1 MAQDNAK
8 VTNLINS
15 IKNVS
20 PTPVAP
26 KNKQTVDLINRIRGL
41 QPQTTVV
48 SPQQQGVP
56 NLITT
61 PATNDAENFA
71 QQLANGTLTGI
82 GYVLRVITGLGRGVT
97 NAAYTTMTHANDAWE
112 QFGKGNTQKGAEAL
126 RAIPADFVWGGFKGL
141 ATSVIPEFDKGI
153 KAIDSRPIMEMG
165 YDLFKSPE
173 FKESAKNLP
182 FLKPLTEDKMLV
194 DTPLPNVFDDK
205 FRFQISTS
213 GLGGTVW
220 DIATDPASFATLGVG
235 GALKGAGRAA
245 SLVRNYQKAGRPT
258 DILAPEVTQQIN
270 TSPTRFILHS
280 MGQGFKDSHTK
291 AIARIQIKREKR
303 KAGMTFLGMLGSKL
317 LGKEFPARED
327 GGWLETFL
335 DVTDREAVIKNSI
348 ENLKKGGVVD
358 PELEAELSA
367 QMRSTIDEI
376 IDTIKTDP
384 EGLRVVTGRD
394 TLEALTRAA
403 KENGVDLPEELALTI
418 ANRYAMG
425 IPRRSRVIAERKATD
440 INLNQVETVARI
452 GQDAANPSLENVTA
466 ENFAQELD
474 NIFQNATVE
483 TRDRILKQLMLPPGY
498 RQKAFEKAQKGAE
511 SGNLIK
517 AAFGLKISPKGRKRG
532 LDKEFDVVQERIV
545 GTKLTRSKLVE
556 KTTSEEKWMMG
567 EEKRLYDLYTGKP
580 GSQSS
585 AIRGGERTRIWT
597 AKEVKDSA
605 AKVAAHLKKQGI
617 TSEDQITG
625 QMILDSGVSPALL
638 ASRIKY
644 ILNQETV
651 ASRDLNLVIDVAR
664 QEFNPLTA
672 QPESMKSSMF
682 SFTAAERKGD
692 SGKASTTLREVV
704 ELAVEATGQIRDP
717 RLIELLGK
725 IGIKARNLDDW
736 MGVRNSK
743 NVNTLEIVAEL
754 DRAYAQKLYQAQLKA
769 AQDILRKEFKAK
781 GQKFTM
787 EDLTKQATRQL
798 EEARNAEFNRLVAT
812 KVRSG
817 LGITDEE
824 LMEAKG
830 LIATVFEKQ
839 VAAREQLAKRGVDI
853 ASPAGEL
860 LFAAFTKTRS
870 GRLASRTMSNEELA
884 FNALKK
890 AIENR
895 PTQQAIVPRE
905 TFFADIE
912 TSLDRLLKA
921 PNLPATTKKFAEQIS
936 AMVKAIPAGSYTP
949 QQLREPFARIGNLMR
964 QLEDRMTP
972 GESGFRLAFTQRGGE
987 FATTRIPGMIIRLY
1001 RASIAKDSLDGGV
1014 FARHIDGLLAEKGMP
1029 TLAESAD
1036 QYKAAAKLKDAWGGD
1051 AVSTGLLL
1059 NVIRNSQH
1067 KGTRRLAD
1075 EAVVRNSAEWMKGL
1089 EEDATRMEKDLR
1101 NRMVETM
1108 IEDEN
1113 SVEQILKANE
1123 TKFLTMKN
1131 STSGNMEIPMGENK
1145 TEQGIIDSVMRQHKL
1160 VLNPRSIQAIKE
1172 FVQLPGADTRLF
1184 RVSRNGKP
1192 VANVA
1197 EIQPGDILDH
1207 TNFSGTAIRYPA
1219 WLENSGEAL
1228 WKKKENAP
1236 KLRMQQISAEL
1247 YFRGLR
1253 QAYELAA
1260 RKLAVHRATE
1270 IVNKI
1275 FPSYAKASEVIAAA
1289 KGILKVNPNGF
1300 EQVSV
1305 NMRAR
1310 LWLADRLIRT
1320 DRAVSQY
1327 DLTNTPTSRLKG
1339 FGTNPEG
1346 LRKQREQFETLLN
1359 KVDRQLESSGVVR
1372 GNDSVEGMTFDQVY
1386 ATGNP
1391 RMVIDWI
1398 RQFKVTSPATN
1409 DEWQLAMAH
1418 LRNMTKI
1425 EKGSAYETYED
1436 LLEAYKANREG
1447 FLPGEINPA
1456 TGRPVPS
1463 TEQILG
1469 LLELRRGEEYL
1480 FGQKLGEKAY
1490 KALQEGSIPDR
1501 RTIMNWLRPIKPGSV
1516 SDELNQARRND
1527 FIHAAQM
1534 VNGENVRKTADT
1546 LEPPQVVDS
1555 QFQEA
1560 LHSELETLQREGL
1573 DDVIVLAALAAGQS
1587 FRKFFAEGASYKFEE
1602 LDKLGRA
1609 FRADKPK
1616 GTTGRKVIK
1625 KSFEKETNFD
1635 GFKAIMQ
1642 NLSSMAEAK
1651 GYKLGSPERMQ
1662 FVGYMMQRVLRL
1674 RDLYYHARGIFP
1686 STSVNLTSPEAKILG
1701 IFSKQDLKN
1710 TAAGQGV
1717 MLSESDVL
1725 DLFSPEQIANLF
1737 AIGPVNSM
1745 PITTLLP
1752 PARFLMQAFDKLP
1765 DSRYFTEAEL
1775 RDVADTMMAV
1785 MIENIKKTSIRKDKS
1800 VSAFEVDAEATY
1812 QRVALIVGQMIKPA
1826 NAMRLYEQHTMN
1838 AAYATKS
1845 LKYHAGVLS
1854 ADLHDAWLRVIQN
1867 PMASTGLKIEETL
1880 KLTEEL
1886 NKLLKIDMD
1895 DNIKLMLEMDSKVLI
1910 ASNLDPDSV
1919 ILAHEAEVMADTAEM
1934 AGIKAVQAANGAR
1947 AESAKMREPLMQNM
1961 LGNKLKASTEQG
1973 LPDGINEFDVFN
1985 SHLVGEQEV
1994 NWGLKFDYA
2003 VRGRA
2008 FANTGFEDL
2017 QGIYGPVERVRA
2029 EQASE
2034 FEQMAMR
2041 MGQRWQ
2047 TLAPG
2052 RNIMEEAWN
2061 IIRTVPEAD
2070 LAKATN
2076 ARATLYAAVDRKLAG
2091 ETGMLDVDTAKLLQE
2106 ESDALAPYLSMDD
2119 ELLNRAVIELWK
2131 LSSEVV
2137 GGGKF
2142 SLLRRTGLNPNYI
2155 NRMIAEQ
2162 GGGRIRGITDAEGNF
2177 IKTRDAFGF
2186 PKGASDA
2193 DTIQQAWREW
2203 EISNPLDM
2211 LTSLH
2216 SALQQAS
2223 KVPEMSVQ
2231 VDRMFG
2237 VPKSQYKDLAAAKA
2251 DGYVA
2256 IQSVKFPDRGK
2267 ELVHFMQTEELYYPA
2282 EIALQLQE
2290 FSKFV
2295 TEIKYMQGKG
2305 LIEKA
2310 LVSIAPLQNV
2320 AKQQMTLFTLKNW
2333 IQNTVGGFFI
2343 NGLAGVNNHV
2353 AVAVRSAKMLQTKG
2367 IDIGALDV
2375 DASKLDIEL
2384 AKFHA
2389 GQAKLG
2395 RVVRAG
2401 NDPNGDGMVV
2411 TVNGK
2416 PGKVTWADLGN
2427 AFEAYGGFPPVN
2439 QSRDL
2444 DLVTRPGA
2452 TTTNSFTRTVKKIFR
2467 PYDKLSHK
2475 LGQGASYRDA
2485 WLRGQLFLDT
2495 MAKGNWK
2502 SFDEAVRES
2511 MKKVDRYHPQM
2522 QDLSAFNQ
2530 RVTRNYVL
2538 FFTWRAKTLA
2548 TILMDLADRPG
2559 RALATLKAQYNLT
2572 QNEDTPGNEYRRF
2585 GDFTPKGYPTPDW
2598 LQGSMDP
2605 IITGESGKTYKFS
2618 VANPVTDLLGSTSWL
2633 SGIDFNTYEPIT
2645 DQAFQ
2650 MTAESIDKFVYS
2662 SQPLLFQYF
2671 LEWGRG
2677 TTMDGSKLGSG
2688 GGFSVKS
2695 DGPVIVEDAFK
2706 RLGLNMQFMVLAQAF
2721 PDMFRKATWEGQLQT
2736 TVDEEMKIA
2745 WFNWLSGIK
2754 LGQIDTLE
2762 NRQKGYTELLQK
2774 LEKLRKP

>member
-15 IKNVS
+15 IKNVA
-20 PTPVAP
+20 PTPVKP
-26 KNKQTVDLINRIRGL
+26 QNKQTVDLINRIRGL
-41 QPQTTVV
+41 QPTRTIT
-48 SPQQQGVP
+48 SPQQGVP
-56 NLITT
+56 NLLTT
-61 PATNDAENFA
+61 PETDDAENFA
-71 QQLANGTLTGI
+71 QQIATGTFTGI
-82 GYVLRVITGLGRGVT
+82 GYLLRVITGLGRGIT
-97 NAAYTTMTHANDAWE
+97 NAAYTTMTHANDAWD
-112 QFGKGNTQKGAEAL
+112 QFGKGNAQKGAEAL

-141 ATSVIPEFDKGI
+141 ASSVIPEFDKGI
-153 KAIDSRPIMEMG
+153 KPIDSRPIMEGG
-165 YDLFKSPE
+165 YDLVKSAE
-173 FKESAKNLP
+173 FKRSAKNLP

-194 DTPLPNVFDDK
+194 DIPLPNVFDDK
-205 FRFQISTS
+205 FRFQISNA
-213 GLGGTVW
+213 GLGSTVW
-220 DIATDPASFATLGVG
+220 DIATDPASFATMGIG
-235 GALKGAGRAA
+235 GALKGAGTAA
-245 SLVRNYQKAGRPT
+245 SLVRNYQKAGRPA
-258 DILAPEVTQQIN
+258 DLLAPAVTQQIN

-280 MGQGFKDSHTK
+280 MGQGFKDAHNK
-291 AIARIQIKREKR
+291 AIARVHINREKR
-303 KAGMTFLGMLGSKL
+303 KAGLTFLGVLASKIA
-317 LGKEFPARED
+317 GKEFPARED
-327 GGWLETFL
+327 GGWLETFM
-335 DVTDREAVIKNSI
+335 DIADREAVIKNSI
-348 ENLKKGGVVD
+348 ESLKKTGTVD
-358 PELEAELSA
+358 PELEAELA
-367 QMRSTIDEI
+367 AGMRSTIDDI
-376 IDTIKTDP
+376 ISNIEKDP

-394 TLEALTRAA
+394 TLAALKRAA
-403 KENGVDLPEELALTI
+403 DENGVDLPEELALTI

-425 IPRRSRVIAERKATD
+425 IPRRKRVIEERKATD
-440 INLNQVETVARI
+440 INLKQVEDVSRI
-452 GQDAANPSLENVTA
+452 GQDAANPLIETVSTD
-466 ENFAQELD
+466 NFAQELD
-474 NIFQNATVE
+474 NILQGATDA
-483 TRDRILKQLMLPPGY
+483 TRRRILKQLILPPGY
-498 RQKAFEKAQKGAE
+498 RQKAFEKAQKGE
-511 SGNLIK
+511 EGGNLIK
-517 AAFGLKISPKGRKRG
+517 AAFGLKVSAKGRTRG
-532 LDKEFDVVQERIV
+532 VDKEFDVVQERVI

-556 KTTSEEKWMMG
+556 KTTAEEKWLMG
-567 EEKRLYDLYTGKP
+567 EEKRLHDLYTGKP

-585 AIRGGERTRIWT
+585 AVTKGERTRIWT
-597 AKEVKDSA
+597 SKEAKDSA
-605 AKVAAHLKKQGI
+605 AKVAAHLKKIGVN
-617 TSEDQITG
+617 SEDQITG

-664 QEFNPLTA
+664 QEFNPMTA

-692 SGKASTTLREVV
+692 TGKASTTLREVV
-704 ELAVEATGQIRDP
+704 ELAVDATGQIRDQ

-743 NVNTLEIVAEL
+743 NVNLLEIVAEL
-754 DRAYAQKLYQAQLKA
+754 DRAYAQKLFQMELKV
-769 AQDILRKEFKAK
+769 AQDILRKEFKAN

-787 EDLTKQATRQL
+787 EDLTKAATRQL

-824 LMEAKG
+824 LLEAKG
-830 LIATVFEKQ
+830 LVAITFEKQ
-839 VAAREQLAKRGVDI
+839 VAAREQLAKKGVDV

-870 GRLASRTMSNEELA
+870 GRLASRTLSNEELA
-884 FNALKK
+884 FGALKK

-895 PTQQAIVPRE
+895 PSQQAAVSRAA
-905 TFFADIE
+905 FFSDIE

-921 PNLPATTKKFAEQIS
+921 PNLPANTKAFAEKIGQ
-936 AMVKAIPAGSYTP
+936 MVKAIPEGSYTP

-987 FATTRIPGMIIRLY
+987 FATTRIPGAIVRLY
-1001 RASIAKDSLDGGV
+1001 RASIAKDSLDGGT
-1014 FARHIDGLLAEKGMP
+1014 FARHIDSLLAEKGMP

-1036 QYKAAAKLKDAWGGD
+1036 QYKAASKLKDVWGGD
-1051 AVSTGLLL
+1051 AVSTGLLM
-1059 NVIRNSQH
+1059 NIIRNTQH

-1075 EAVVRNSAEWMKGL
+1075 ETAVRNVAEWMKGV
-1089 EEDATRMEKDLR
+1089 EEDATRMEKTLFD
-1101 NRMVETM
+1101 RMVETI
-1108 IEDEN
+1108 IEDEKPI
-1113 SVEQILKANE
+1113 EQLIKANE
-1123 TKFLTMKN
+1123 TKFITMKN
-1131 STSGNMEIPMGENK
+1131 TTGGNMEIPMGENA
-1145 TEQGIIDSVMRQHKL
+1145 TENAIVDGVMRQHRL
-1160 VLNPRSIQAIKE
+1160 VLNPRSIQSIKE
-1172 FVQLPGADTRLF
+1172 YAQLPGADLRLF
-1184 RVSRNGKP
+1184 RITRNGKP
-1192 VANVA
+1192 VANLG

-1207 TNFSGTAIRYPA
+1207 TNFSGTAHKYPA
-1219 WLENSGEAL
+1219 WLENTGEML
-1228 WKKKENAP
+1228 WKNKEKAP
-1236 KLRMQQISAEL
+1236 QLRMQQIAAEI

-1260 RKLAVHRATE
+1260 KKLATHRASE
-1270 IVNKI
+1270 IVKKI
-1275 FPSYAKASEVIAAA
+1275 FPSYAKASEVISAV
-1289 KGILKVNPNGF
+1289 KGILKVNPNGA
-1300 EQVSV
+1300 EQASL

-1310 LWLADRLIRT
+1310 FWLADRLIRT
-1320 DRAVSQY
+1320 DRAISQY
-1327 DLTNTPTSRLKG
+1327 DLTNTPTSRIKG

-1346 LRKQREQFETLLN
+1346 LKKQREQFETLLN

-1372 GNDSVEGMTFDQVY
+1372 GNDPVEGMTFDEVF

-1391 RMVIDWI
+1391 RKMVDWI
-1398 RQFKVTSPATN
+1398 RQFKVTSPAAN
-1409 DEWQLAMAH
+1409 DEWQMAMAH

-1425 EKGSAYETYED
+1425 EKGSAYEDYEA

-1469 LLELRRGEEYL
+1469 LLELRRGEEYI

-1490 KALQEGSIPDR
+1490 TALQDGSIPDR

-1534 VNGENVRKTADT
+1534 VNGETVRKVADT
-1546 LEPPQVVDS
+1546 LEPPEVVAR

-1560 LHSELETLQREGL
+1560 LHSEIEALQRQGL

-1587 FRKFFAEGASYKFEE
+1587 FRKFFAEGASYKFKGT
-1602 LDKLGRA
+1602 DKLGRA
-1609 FRADKPK
+1609 YRADKP
-1616 GTTGRKVIK
+1616 TGNNDRNVIK
-1625 KSFEKETNFD
+1625 KSFEKETNLD

-1642 NLSSMAEAK
+1642 NLSSMAETK
-1651 GYKLGSPERMQ
+1651 GYALGSPERMQ
-1662 FVGYMMQRVLRL
+1662 WVGAMMQRTLRL

-1686 STSVNLTSPEAKILG
+1686 STSVNLTSPEAQTLG
-1701 IFSKQDLKN
+1701 IFTVKDLKK
-1710 TAAGQGV
+1710 TAAGEGV

-1725 DLFSPEQIANLF
+1725 DLFSAEQIANLF
-1737 AIGPVNSM
+1737 AIGPINSM

-1752 PARFLMQAFDKLP
+1752 PARFLIQAFDKLP
-1765 DSRYFTEAEL
+1765 DSRYFNEEEL
-1775 RDVADTMMAV
+1775 RKVADTMMKV
-1785 MIENIKKTSIRKDKS
+1785 MIDNIKKTSVRKDKS

-1826 NAMRLYEQHTMN
+1826 NAIRLFEQHTMN

-1854 ADLHDAWLRVIQN
+1854 SELHDAWLRTIQN
-1867 PMASTGLKIEETL
+1867 PMASTGMKIEQTM
-1880 KLTEEL
+1880 KLMEEL
-1886 NKLLKIDMD
+1886 NGLLKIDMD
-1895 DNIKLMLEMDSKVLI
+1895 DNIRLMLEMDSKVLV
-1910 ASNLDPDSV
+1910 ATNLDPDSV
-1919 ILAHEAEVMADTAEM
+1919 ILAHEAEAMADTAEM

-1947 AESAKMREPLMQNM
+1947 AQAAKLREPLHQAM

-1973 LPDGINEFDVFN
+1973 LPDGTNEFDVFN
-1985 SHLVGEQEV
+1985 SHIVGEQEV
-1994 NWGLKFDYA
+1994 NWALKFDYA

-2017 QGIYGPVERVRA
+2017 NGIYGPVERARA
-2029 EQASE
+2029 EHASA
-2034 FEQMAMR
+2034 FEQMAMK
-2041 MGQRWQ
+2041 MGSQWQ
-2047 TLAPG
+2047 KAAPG
-2052 RNIMEEAWN
+2052 RNILEEAWN
-2061 IIRTVPEAD
+2061 IIRAVPEED
-2070 LAKATN
+2070 LAKAAN
-2076 ARATLYAAVDRKLAG
+2076 ARSTLYNAADRKMAG
-2091 ETGMLDVDTAKLLQE
+2091 EPGQLDVDTAKLLQD
-2106 ESDALAPYLSMDD
+2106 ESDALDPYLTMDD
-2119 ELLNRAVIELWK
+2119 ELLNRAVIELWR
-2131 LSSEVV
+2131 LSAQVV

-2142 SLLRRTGLNPNYI
+2142 SLLRRAGLNPNYI

-2162 GGGRIRGITDAEGNF
+2162 GGGKIRGITDAEGNF

-2186 PKGASDA
+2186 PKGSSDP
-2193 DTIQQAWREW
+2193 TVIEQAWREW

-2251 DGYVA
+2251 DGMVA

-2282 EIALQLQE
+2282 EIALQLRE
-2290 FSKFV
+2290 FSNFV

-2305 LIEKA
+2305 MLEKA
-2310 LVSIAPLQNV
+2310 LVSIAPMQNF

-2343 NGLAGVNNHV
+2343 NGLAGINNPI
-2353 AVAVRSAKMLQTKG
+2353 ATSVRSAKMLKTRG
-2367 IDIGALDV
+2367 IDV
-2375 DASKLDIEL
+2375 DALGMDATKMDAEL

-2389 GQAKLG
+2389 SQAKLG

-2416 PGKVTWADLGN
+2416 PGQVSWADLGN

-2452 TTTNSFTRTVKKIFR
+2452 KATNSFTKTVKKAFQ
-2467 PYDKLSHK
+2467 PYEKVSHK
-2475 LGQGASYRDA
+2475 LGQAASYRDA
-2485 WLRGQLFLDT
+2485 FIRGQLFLDT
-2495 MAKGNWK
+2495 LAKGNWK

-2530 RVTRNYVL
+2530 RYTRNLVL
-2538 FFTWRAKTLA
+2538 FFTWRAKTLGV
-2548 TILMDLADRPG
+2548 ILMDLLDKPG
-2559 RALATLKAQYNLT
+2559 RSLATLKAQYNLT
-2572 QNEDTPGNEYRRF
+2572 QNEQTEGNEYRRF
-2585 GDFTPKGYPTPDW
+2585 GDFTPAGYPTPDW
-2598 LQGSMDP
+2598 LQGNMDP
-2605 IITGESGKTYKFS
+2605 LITGESGQTYKFS

-2645 DQAFQ
+2645 DQVFQ
-2650 MTAESIDKFVYS
+2650 MGAESIDKFIYS
-2662 SQPLLFQYF
+2662 SQPLLLQYF

-2688 GGFSVKS
+2688 GGFSFAN
-2695 DGPVIVEDAFK
+2695 DGPAVVEDAFK
-2706 RLGLNMQFMVLAQAF
+2706 RVGLNMQFMMLAQAF
-2721 PDMFRKATWEGQLQT
+2721 PDMFRKASWEGQLQT
-2736 TVDEEMKIA
+2736 TVDSEAKNA
-2745 WFNWLSGIK
+2745 WANWLLGIK
-2754 LGQIDTLE
+2754 LGQIDTPE
-2762 NRQKGYTELLQK
+2762 NRQKGYQELLQK